1 MATLLHHFENLLKM
15 AKFKVLDIIQNNPIL
30 YDTEHENFY
39 NAKLKSLAKLAVL
52 KECTSMLP
60 SEITFEV
67 LTRKIR
73 NFQRSYNRRKKKP
86 KVSPNLYNSQHKI
99 CTQNCNLLI
108 SFCCDVFFF
117 SLFYFQETPV
127 SVINLSPD
135 PRSKNESDT
144 RVPTLTFPQNPFS
157 RPKVNCSCSRHSADI
172 KAILNS
178 FSLPPLLSPIPPSS
192 SDPEPSNAKPFSY
205 TLMPFTTP
213 VSTYLFLHNFLCSA
227 YIS

>member
-1 MATLLHHFENLLKM
+1 MNKRLLIHQSFSPTFDNNLMATLLHHFENLLKM
-15 AKFKVLDIIQNNPIL
+15 AKFKVLDIIKNNPIL

-52 KECTSMLP
+52 KKCTSMLP

-117 SLFYFQETPV
+117 FILF
-127 SVINLSPD
+127 SG
-135 PRSKNESDT
+135 
-144 RVPTLTFPQNPFS
+144 NP
-157 RPKVNCSCSRHSADI
+157 
-172 KAILNS
+172 S
-178 FSLPPLLSPIPPSS
+178 FSNKLISWPP
-192 SDPEPSNAKPFSY
+192 
-205 TLMPFTTP
+205 
-213 VSTYLFLHNFLCSA
+213 V
-227 YIS
+227 